1 MPVARFALLSRLRGE
16 LDLEI
21 IGIIDSAADATM
33 LPLDVL
39 ESIGARYAQTR
50 HMRGVTGPPIPVDT
64 YYVTITFGPYII
76 YGIEVVALPVGSE
89 SILGRDVLNQLELTL
104 NGPAQE
110 LWLA

>member
-1 MPVARFALLSRLRGE
+1 MPVARFALPSRLRGE

-39 ESIGARYAQTR
+39 ELIGARYAQTR

-64 YYVTITFGPYII
+64 YYVTITFGPYVI
-76 YGIEVVALPVGSE
+76 YGIEVVVLPIGSE